1 MSRFELKHT
10 EDKDELIREWEL
22 LRDCINTK
30 SEEGSAVHKL
40 LQNDYAFPATVHPFN
55 AYSLLMF
62 FKNRKPM
69 RVRETNSQSIS
80 PSRTDRW
87 LKLWAETGTGTLN
100 IRTSRFEGLNE
111 LWPARRSINGEPYFT
126 YFEGYYG
133 NNNLWENV
141 CEVRKE
147 KQNVPNRIV
156 DWFELR
162 NFAQILNDIVVS
174 NGVSDPRRR
183 NFKFTTWKDG
193 ELYSKIERHEGE
205 EVMEGPPGWKM
216 QQNGYVPTR
225 DRVSQV

>member
-30 SEEGSAVHKL
+30 SVEG
-40 LQNDYAFPATVHPFN
+40 NNPFN

-162 NFAQILNDIVVS
+162 DFEQILCDITVDE
-174 NGVSDPRRR
+174 GDTGR
-183 NFKFTTWKDG
+183 NFKFTTWRDG
-193 ELYSKIERHEGE
+193 ELYAKIERHGE
-205 EVMEGPPGWKM
+205 DETMDGPPGWK
-216 QQNGYVPTR
+216 Q
-225 DRVSQV
+225 